1 MARRSAMMA
10 SMARR
15 NKEPLHTVEGLR
27 QLPVEDADA
36 RIEAYV
42 YGNIL
47 ILTAL
52 VALYPADAESAK
64 GLVVIAATG
73 VTTYIAH
80 MFAEFTGHRVRG
92 RQHLTAE
99 DFRRDLLNGRPIAS
113 SATAPV
119 LLMAASWL
127 GWVSGFWALI
137 FAEAFIIFR
146 LGALGFALGHI
157 ERGTSSLRN
166 VIAGIVLAL
175 VATAVAVVKA
185 FLTH

>member
-1 MARRSAMMA
+1 MAFMARR
-10 SMARR
+10 
-15 NKEPLHTVEGLR
+15 KEEPLHTVEGLR

-47 ILTAL
+47 TLTAL
-52 VALYPADAESAK
+52 VALYPADAEEVK
-64 GLVVIAATG
+64 GLIVIAATG

-119 LLMAASWL
+119 LLLAASSI
-127 GWVSGFWALI
+127 GWISGFWALI

-157 ERGTSSLRN
+157 ERGRSNFKKIL
-166 VIAGIVLAL
+166 AGLILAL
-175 VATAVAVVKA
+175 VATAVSVVKA